1 MAEDH
6 LKLVVFILEHDE
18 KVYQYG
24 IPIQQVYEIT
34 RPQSTTKLP
43 GMPAFVSGVMNLRS
57 DVIPVV
63 DIKERFRFGSTL
75 TQDTT
80 RIIVVHINGK
90 KCGILV
96 DDVLEIIPIPNED
109 VSEAPT
115 IAGGVSANFIVG
127 ICKMNE
133 RLIIALDMD
142 KILNQSELQELQDVV

>member
-1 MAEDH
+1 MAEEN
-6 LKLVVFILEHDE
+6 LKLVVFVLEHDK
-18 KVYQYG
+18 KVYKYG

-43 GMPAFVSGVMNLRS
+43 GMPAFVNGVMNLRS

-80 RIIVVHINGK
+80 RIIVVYINGK

-96 DDVLEIIPIPNED
+96 DDVSEIIPIAASD
-109 VSEAPT
+109 VTKAPT
-115 IAGGVSANFIVG
+115 IAGGVNANFILG
-127 ICKMNE
+127 ICKVNE

-142 KILNQSELQELQDVV
+142 KILNQSELQELQDAV

>member
-1 MAEDH
+1 MAEEN
-6 LKLVVFILEHDE
+6 LKLVVFVLEHNK
-18 KVYQYG
+18 KVYEYG

-34 RPQSTTKLP
+34 RPQPTTNLP
-43 GMPAFVSGVMNLRS
+43 GMPAFVTGVMNLRS

-63 DIKERFRFGSTL
+63 DIKERFRFGNTL

-96 DDVLEIIPIPNED
+96 DDVLEIIPIPTEAM
-109 VSEAPT
+109 SEAPE
-115 IAGGVSANFIVG
+115 IAGGVNANFIIG
-127 ICKMNE
+127 IGKVNG

-142 KILNQSELQELQDVV
+142 KILNQSEVQELQVVV

>member
-1 MAEDH
+1 MAEEN
-6 LKLVVFILEHDE
+6 LKLVVFVLEHDS
-18 KVYQYG
+18 KVYEYG

-34 RPQSTTKLP
+34 RPLSTTKLP
-43 GMPAFVSGVMNLRS
+43 GMPAFVNGVMNLRR

-63 DIKERFRFGSTL
+63 DIKERFRFGNTI

-96 DDVLEIIPIPNED
+96 DDVLEIIPIETED

-115 IAGGVSANFIVG
+115 IAGGVSANFILG

-142 KILNQSELQELQDVV
+142 KILNQREAQELQDVV